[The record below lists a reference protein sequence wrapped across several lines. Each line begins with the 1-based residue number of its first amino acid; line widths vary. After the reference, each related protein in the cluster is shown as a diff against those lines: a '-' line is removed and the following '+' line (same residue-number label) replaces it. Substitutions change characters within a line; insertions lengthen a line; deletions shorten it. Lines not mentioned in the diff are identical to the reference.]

1 MRCQCRSS
9 ISAGDAAAAAAAA
22 AAVVVAAVGA
32 VAASAAAA
40 VKHPVQK
47 AAWHCPAA
55 LLIDSIDVGTR
66 DIYTR

>member
-32 VAASAAAA
+32 VAASAAA

>member
-22 AAVVVAAVGA
+22 AVAAVA
-32 VAASAAAA
+32 AAAAASAAAA
-40 VKHPVQK
+40 AAKHPVQK